1 MVFYKSCLIAGA
13 KVIYFFGFLVQEKET
28 VAEKPKYEKARI
40 DEKEMERLF
49 LRMDKYVSE
58 AKPYLNKELKMSDI
72 ASTLGVSA
80 SQLSQVFSLHVKE
93 PYYDYINAYRL
104 EEFKRLVAEG
114 LHKQFT
120 VAALSEQC
128 GFKKTSFFSTFRKVE
143 GMTPTEWIQKN

>member
-1 MVFYKSCLIAGA
+1 M
-13 KVIYFFGFLVQEKET
+13 VQEKET

-104 EEFKRLVAEG
+104 EEFKRLVAEI
-114 LHKQFT
+114 LHKHLT
-120 VAALSEQC
+120 VAALCEQC